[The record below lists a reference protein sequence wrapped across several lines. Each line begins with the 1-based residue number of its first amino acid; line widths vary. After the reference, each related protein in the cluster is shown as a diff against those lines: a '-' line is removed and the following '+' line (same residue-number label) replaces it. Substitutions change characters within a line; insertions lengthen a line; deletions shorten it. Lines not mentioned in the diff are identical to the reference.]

1 MYTILVN
8 DDNTLTT
15 SIKER
20 VMQRSKNANTLRFL
34 VNQKYKID
42 DSVLNQIENVEEI
55 ESISIVNG
63 AGIIDIS
70 DCTVIMEYILPISK
84 KLKTIILTKSE
95 QLYKEK
101 LEYKLP
107 FDTNLTSEP
116 GDIQVQLTFIKVD
129 LNEEGEGFQFVR
141 KTSCTNIH
149 ITPIAAWSDIIPD
162 EALDAIDQR
171 IIKTDAQIK
180 ALMEASEVTRLEK
193 ADNIVLDGDTKEL
206 YLTADGEQI
215 GDKVKLSDLGD
226 EIIQS
231 SSEGLIT
238 MMI

>member
-8 DDNTLTT
+8 DDNTLIG

-34 VNQKYKID
+34 VNQKYQID
-42 DSVLNQIENVEEI
+42 DSVLSKIENIEDI

-63 AGIIDIS
+63 VGIIDIS
-70 DCTVIMEYILPISK
+70 DCTVIMEYILPVSK
-84 KLKTIILTKSE
+84 KHKTIILTKSE

-101 LEYKLP
+101 LEYKIP

-141 KTSCTNIH
+141 KTSFTNIC
-149 ITPIAAWSDIIPD
+149 
-162 EALDAIDQR
+162 
-171 IIKTDAQIK
+171 
-180 ALMEASEVTRLEK
+180 
-193 ADNIVLDGDTKEL
+193 
-206 YLTADGEQI
+206 YLSYFIYEY
-215 GDKVKLSDLGD
+215 
-226 EIIQS
+226 
-231 SSEGLIT
+231 
-238 MMI
+238 